1 MMNGL
6 NLIRTINC
14 IWRLYNMQQ
23 QAMGFMKGIG
33 AGLVAG
39 MTMAAI
45 GNRMMNEN
53 SRSFRHRANRTLR
66 NVNELIGNMQGMFR

>member
-14 IWRLYNMQQ
+14 IWRFYNMQQ
-23 QAMGFMKGIG
+23 QAMGFVKGMG

-39 MTMAAI
+39 ITVAAV
-45 GNRMMNEN
+45 GSRMMNDN
-53 SRSFRHRANRTLR
+53 RGLRRRANRTLR

>member
-6 NLIRTINC
+6 NLIHTINC
-14 IWRLYNMQQ
+14 IWRFYNMQQ
-23 QAMGFMKGIG
+23 QAMGFVKGMG

-39 MTMAAI
+39 ITVAAV
-45 GNRMMNEN
+45 GSRMMNDN
-53 SRSFRHRANRTLR
+53 RGLRHRANRTLR

>member
-1 MMNGL
+1 
-6 NLIRTINC
+6 
-14 IWRLYNMQQ
+14 MQQ

-45 GNRMMNEN
+45 GGRMMGDNRN
-53 SRSFRHRANRTLR
+53 FRRRTNRTLR